1 MKKITLAGAA
11 LLASTAIASA
21 GGIERTGFTTGI
33 LFEEGT
39 YVELSYGSIS
49 PSVTGNVTGFPAATS
64 GDISPTYNTLTL
76 GYHQD
81 ITDAL
86 SFSLVLDE
94 PVGASVAYPTGT
106 GYAFAGSYAELS
118 SHQIT
123 AALRYELNDNFSV
136 YGGIR
141 GVQVEGDV
149 YVSVAG
155 AFTYALS
162 ADTDYELG
170 YMVGAA
176 YERPDIALRVALTYF
191 SEVDLS
197 LSGVESPAGP
207 GTAEAAILAAAP
219 ATSFNN
225 TLPQSVLLEAQSG
238 IAANT
243 LLFGSIRWTN
253 WDGYAITPNA
263 YPTPSGNLVDYDE
276 DVWTYTLGIARR
288 INENWAVSASVGYE
302 AEQDGFSGNLGPTDG
317 FTSFGLG
324 AEYTQ
329 GNMSIAAGVRYVR
342 IGDANTVLNPVGPVT
357 SDFHD
362 NDVVAFGLRVGFNF

>member
-49 PSVTGNVTGFPAATS
+49 PSVTGNVTGVPAVAS
-64 GDISPTYNTLTL
+64 GDISPTYNSVSL

-86 SFSLVLDE
+86 SFSLVIDE
-94 PVGASVAYPTGT
+94 PVGADVAYPTGT
-106 GYAFAGSYAELS
+106 GYPFAGSTAELS
-118 SHQIT
+118 SRQIT

-141 GVQVEGDV
+141 GVQVSGDV
-149 YVSVAG
+149 YVSTPLFA
-155 AFTYALS
+155 YALS
-162 ADTDYELG
+162 AESDYELG

-176 YERPDIALRVALTYF
+176 YERPDIAMRIALTYF

-197 LSGVESPAGP
+197 LSGVESPAGA
-207 GTAEAAILAAAP
+207 GTPEAAILAVAP
-219 ATSFNN
+219 ATTFNN

-263 YPTPSGNLVDYDE
+263 YPTPSGNLVDYDQ
-276 DVWTYTLGIARR
+276 DVWTYSLGIARR
-288 INENWAVSASVGYE
+288 LNENWAVSATLGYE

-317 FTSFGLG
+317 FTSIGLG

-329 GNMSIAAGVRYVR
+329 GNMSIAAGVRYVM
-342 IGDANTVLNPVGPVT
+342 IGDANTILAAGPVT
-357 SDFHD
+357 SDFYD

>member
-49 PSVTGNVTGFPAATS
+49 PSVTGNVTGVPAVAS
-64 GDISPTYNTLTL
+64 GDISPTYNSVSL

-86 SFSLVLDE
+86 SFSLVIDE
-94 PVGASVAYPTGT
+94 PVGADVAYPTGT
-106 GYAFAGSYAELS
+106 GYPFAGSTAELS
-118 SHQIT
+118 SRQIT

-141 GVQVEGDV
+141 GVQVSGDV
-149 YVSVAG
+149 YVSTPLFA
-155 AFTYALS
+155 YALS
-162 ADTDYELG
+162 AESDYELG

-176 YERPDIALRVALTYF
+176 YERPDIAMRIALTYF

-197 LSGVESPAGP
+197 LSGVESPAGA
-207 GTAEAAILAAAP
+207 GTPEAAILAVAP
-219 ATSFNN
+219 ATTFNN

-263 YPTPSGNLVDYDE
+263 YPTPSGNLVDYDQ
-276 DVWTYTLGIARR
+276 DVWTYSLGIARR
-288 INENWAVSASVGYE
+288 LNENWAVSATLGYE

-317 FTSFGLG
+317 FTSIGLG

-329 GNMSIAAGVRYVR
+329 GNMSIAAGVRYVM
-342 IGDANTVLNPVGPVT
+342 IGDANTILAAGPVT
-357 SDFHD
+357 SDFYD
-362 NDVVAFGLRVGFNF
+362 NGVVAFGLRVGFNF